1 MITSATKQVM
11 PKALLTMVNCGP
23 PSFSRQHTMSTPP
36 SLTWDIFCRVID
48 NFGDIGVTWRL
59 ARQLAQD
66 YGFNVRLWVDDL
78 PSASRLI
85 AGLDITK
92 TVNHCAQVEIRHW
105 QTTLPDNVTPGDIVI
120 EAFACDLPEPWLD
133 AMGACRKAPLWINLE
148 YLSAEDWV
156 DGCHG
161 MRSIHPSRG
170 LIKHFFFPGF
180 TAGTGGLLKERDLDR
195 QRESF
200 QANAIA
206 KPGELQVS
214 LFAYPNAALGS
225 LLDAWQHGG
234 REVRCR
240 IPEGR
245 VLESLAPWLGHR
257 PQPGEPVQRGRLQLD
272 VIPFSDQDG
281 YDRLLWQS
289 DFNIVRGED
298 SFVRA
303 QWARRPFLWH
313 IYPQDEQAHLV
324 KLEAFL
330 QRYTEGLPEAAANAL
345 RSAQRDWNSE
355 RDMQNAWSELE
366 VQLPAL
372 LAHARVWAHKQQEMG
387 DLASRLVHF
396 VQNQIQ

>member
-1 MITSATKQVM
+1 MT
-11 PKALLTMVNCGP
+11 
-23 PSFSRQHTMSTPP
+23 TPP

-59 ARQLAQD
+59 ARQLARD
-66 YGFNVRLWVDDL
+66 YGFTVRLWVDDL

-85 AGLDITK
+85 SGLDITK
-92 TVNHCAQVEIRHW
+92 TVNHSAQVEIRHW
-105 QTTLPDNVTPGDIVI
+105 QATLPDDVTPGDIVI

-133 AMGACRKAPLWINLE
+133 AMGACCKAPLWINLE

-180 TAGTGGLLKERDLDR
+180 TASTGGLLREHDLDR
-195 QRESF
+195 QRDAF
-200 QANAIA
+200 LANTIA
-206 KPGELQVS
+206 NPGELQVS
-214 LFAYPNAALGS
+214 LFAYPNTALGS
-225 LLDAWQHGG
+225 LLDAWQHGS
-234 REVRCR
+234 RAVHCR

-245 VLESLAPWLGHR
+245 VLESLTPWLGHP
-257 PQPGEPVQRGRLQLD
+257 PQPGESVQRGRLLLE

-355 RDMQNAWSELE
+355 QDMQNAWGELE
-366 VQLPAL
+366 AQLPAL
-372 LAHARVWAHKQQEMG
+372 LAHTRVWAHKQQEIG